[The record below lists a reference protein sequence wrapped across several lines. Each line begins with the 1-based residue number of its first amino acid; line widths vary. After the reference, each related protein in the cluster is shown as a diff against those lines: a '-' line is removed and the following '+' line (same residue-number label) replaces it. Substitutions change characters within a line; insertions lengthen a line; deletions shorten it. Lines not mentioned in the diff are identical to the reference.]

1 MDRREFLKT
10 AAAATVVTSLSDKGA
25 LGADSFPY
33 RTLGR
38 SGEKVSMVGLGGYHI
53 GHPRTSS

>member
-10 AAAATVVTSLSDKGA
+10 AAVATVATSLGDKAA

-38 SGEKVSMVGLGGYHI
+38 SGEKDSGATILAI
-53 GHPRTSS
+53 PRTSS